1 MKKRK
6 KPKKHKKSVGR
17 RPNTVAKNTHLA
29 KGSAAEAVPVAK
41 NTTTMNA
48 IQKAC
53 QSTFVQAA
61 VQGASKLPHIERV
74 ANKMLLPAAIAIDSV
89 RLGMSIQQDIDQENK
104 IPKNT
109 VKSAS
114 SIAGGWSAGYGGAV
128 GGATAGTAIFPGV
141 GTVIGGV
148 VGGVVGAVGG
158 SLAGE
163 KIAEKVMD
171 QIDQGGKPNEE
182 EQFTAKTVSGIG
194 QDSDSYSSEE
204 EITE

>member
-1 MKKRK
+1 MKKKK
-6 KPKKHKKSVGR
+6 KPKKHLKSLDR
-17 RPNTVAKNTHLA
+17 RPNPVAKNTHLT

-61 VQGASKLPHIERV
+61 VQGMSKVPHIERV

-89 RLGMSIQQDIDQENK
+89 RLGMSIQQDIDQDNT
-104 IPKNT
+104 IPTNT

-114 SIAGGWSAGYGGAV
+114 SIAGGWGAGYGGAV

-158 SLAGE
+158 SIAGE

-171 QIDQGGKPNEE
+171 KIDQGGKPNEE
-182 EQFTAKTVSGIG
+182 EQITAKKISGISE
-194 QDSDSYSSEE
+194 DSDLSSEE